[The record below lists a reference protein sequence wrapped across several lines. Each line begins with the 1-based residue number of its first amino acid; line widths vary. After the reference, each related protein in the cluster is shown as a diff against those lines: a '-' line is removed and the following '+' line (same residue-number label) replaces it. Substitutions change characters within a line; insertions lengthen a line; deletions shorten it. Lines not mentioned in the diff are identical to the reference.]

1 VNTSTT
7 PEPASH
13 TSFGK
18 RVLLAAVVLA
28 VMLLVAELVIR
39 ATVSQP
45 VPIRFA
51 QDTSELR
58 QLQLHHFSDVLT
70 ADPDRFWRLAPG
82 SRLPDTGTKSVGPFF
97 GVISNERGFRE
108 NRQLADTKA
117 GDETRI
123 LFLGDSCTFGYGV
136 GWDETYVANCE
147 DRLNEQYPGRRFD
160 CINAGVPGYSL
171 YQGWRVLDVEGSRIQ
186 PDLVIACF
194 GFNDR
199 AEWDGLGDLDHAQ
212 LAPPAWLAGS
222 QLAGKLWQLGH
233 ARPERSTSTTR
244 PRVSPDEYRS
254 LLARIQRRTEQLGS
268 QLVLISWC
276 ERFQITTDRN
286 ERTPWQFELYQFARR
301 HQVPVLDLVPQL
313 QDWADE
319 PGQPELFLDIVHV
332 TPATHS
338 RIAARLVEILR
349 PLLENGKWSR

>member
-1 VNTSTT
+1 MNAPTT
-7 PEPASH
+7 PEPAPH

-28 VMLLVAELVIR
+28 IMLLVAELVIR
-39 ATVSQP
+39 AAVSEP
-45 VPIRFA
+45 VPIRFV

-58 QLQLHHFSDVLT
+58 QLQLHRFSDVLT

-82 SRLPDTGTKSVGPFF
+82 SRLPESTDEPGGPFF
-97 GVISNERGFRE
+97 GVISNKRGFRE
-108 NRQLADTKA
+108 NSQLADTKA
-117 GDETRI
+117 DDETRI
-123 LFLGDSCTFGYGV
+123 LFLGDSCTFGFGV
-136 GWDETYVANCE
+136 GWDETYVAGCE
-147 DRLNEQYPGRRFD
+147 ERLNEQYPERRFE

-171 YQGWRVLDVEGSRIQ
+171 YQGWRVLDVEGPRIQ

-212 LAPPAWLAGS
+212 LTPPAWLAGS

-233 ARPERSTSTTR
+233 ARPKHSTAPPR

-254 LLARIQRRTEQLGS
+254 LLARIRQRTQQLGGR
-268 QLVLISWC
+268 LVLISWC
-276 ERFQITTDRN
+276 ERFQVATDRN

-301 HQVPVLDLVPQL
+301 HQVPILDLVPQL
-313 QDWADE
+313 QDWADQQD
-319 PGQPELFLDIVHV
+319 QPEPFLDIVHV

-338 RIAARLVEILR
+338 RIAGRLVEILR
-349 PLLENGKWSR
+349 PLLRTGELSR